1 MKVLPAILLFWS
13 IAAVAQPSGY
23 PAKPVKIV
31 VNFAAGGMV
40 DVIGRSLAQKMTETL
55 GQPVVVEN
63 RPGAGGNI
71 GAELVAKS
79 APDGYTLLMSSGPTL
94 TTNPH
99 LYGNTGFDALVDL
112 VPITEAAR
120 IPMLLV
126 VKASLPVS
134 SAGEFIAHLK
144 ANPGK
149 LTYGSAGNG
158 TGPHMAGAML
168 SSLAGAS
175 VVHVPYKGSGPAMN
189 DLLAGTIDF
198 MFDSGG
204 ALSHMR
210 AGKIKLL
217 AVGSPTRLR
226 AFPET
231 PTLREAGLNDYHYD
245 SAHLLAAPSG
255 TPKNIVDRLNREAVK
270 ALRAPEV
277 MERIQRSGPEIIANT
292 PEQAAA
298 SIRAEHQ
305 RIGALVKQAGIR
317 IE

>member
-1 MKVLPAILLFWS
+1 MKLLLAIFLLWPV
-13 IAAVAQPSGY
+13 AAVAQPSAY

-40 DVIGRSLAQKMTETL
+40 DVIGRSLAQKMSETL

-99 LYGNTGFDALVDL
+99 LYGNTGFDALGDL

-134 SAGEFIAHLK
+134 SAGEFIAYLK

-168 SSLAGAS
+168 SSLAGTPL
-175 VVHVPYKGSGPAMN
+175 VHVPYKGSGPAMN
-189 DLLAGTIDF
+189 DLLGGTIDF

-217 AVGSPTRLR
+217 AVGSPTRLQ

-231 PTLREAGLNDYHYD
+231 PTLREAGLDDYHYD
-245 SAHLLAAPSG
+245 SAHLLAAPRG
-255 TPKNIVDRLNREAVK
+255 TPKDIVDRLNREAVK

>member
-1 MKVLPAILLFWS
+1 MKLLLTIFLLWP
-13 IAAVAQPSGY
+13 IATLAQPGAY
-23 PAKPVKIV
+23 PAKPVRIV

-40 DVIGRSLAQKMTETL
+40 DVIGRSLAQKMSDTL

-99 LYGNTGFDALVDL
+99 LYGNTGFDALGDL

-134 SAGEFIAHLK
+134 SAGEFIAYLK

-168 SSLAGAS
+168 SSLAGAPL
-175 VVHVPYKGSGPAMN
+175 VHVPYKGSGPAMN

-226 AFPET
+226 AFPDT
-231 PTLREAGLNDYHYD
+231 PTLREAGLSDYHYD
-245 SAHLLAAPSG
+245 SAHLLAAPRG
-255 TPKNIVDRLNREAVK
+255 TPKDIVDRLNREAVK

-292 PEQAAA
+292 PEEAAA
-298 SIRAEHQ
+298 SIRAEHR